1 MWWLG
6 DGLWHCFTFI
16 SISKHLFLCLSQ
28 SGVLALCV
36 IIQALISLLAPE
48 KSVPVEHVSKM
59 KHTCMH
65 RYNIYQFISI
75 YRYTLVDVLFYTC
88 VSTYIYIYGLNS
100 FTNTSNPPPVTFS
113 STNQKKTKP
122 SPSHHHFLS
131 LFWLCGFGNGFSQLP
146 HCNVG
151 KITIKPSNHHVYRW

>member
-75 YRYTLVDVLFYTC
+75 YIYILVDVLFYTC
-88 VSTYIYIYGLNS
+88 VSTYIYMVWTPSQIPPILLQWPSARLIKKKQNH
-100 FTNTSNPPPVTFS
+100 PPV
-113 STNQKKTKP
+113 
-122 SPSHHHFLS
+122 
-131 LFWLCGFGNGFSQLP
+131 
-146 HCNVG
+146 
-151 KITIKPSNHHVYRW
+151 ITIFYHYFDYAVLGMVLVNYPTVMWVK